1 MNGCDKTQN
10 GISLN
15 ELRPTSILT
24 ISNFK
29 VSYSE
34 IIHCADICKMKLIGI
49 RKVERDT
56 HNGASLKFA
65 ISAMD

>member
-15 ELRPTSILT
+15 ALRQTSILT
-24 ISNFK
+24 ISNSK
-29 VSYSE
+29 VSNSE
-34 IIHCADICKMKLIGI
+34 IILCADICKMKLKGI

-56 HNGASLKFA
+56 HVLVLL
-65 ISAMD
+65 